1 MHNAITSVGHYGTDH
16 GSCTS
21 HMILPKVRKHISCTG
36 QGLTQ
41 SLHCRTQLNS
51 RANST
56 PSVTHPAQLT
66 GRQRCMHCGCGQ
78 VAPCTSIMHA
88 RMGVWQKRVPPHP
101 CHPGR
106 HGAAHDPAIAAC
118 GCELSSR
125 AGRSHRNHKRYL
137 MCRSMQ
143 PCTACTV
150 ARHNSY
156 GAPLQH
162 ILECRTCCSAA
173 RSECEMQPPHSEPE
187 IHIV

>member
-78 VAPCTSIMHA
+78 VAPCTSIMDA

-106 HGAAHDPAIAAC
+106 HGAARDPAIAAC

-125 AGRSHRNHKRYL
+125 AGRITSKPQTLLDVPLHAAMYSLHSGKAQLIR
-137 MCRSMQ
+137 C
-143 PCTACTV
+143 
-150 ARHNSY
+150 SY
-156 GAPLQH
+156 ATYPRMPHL
-162 ILECRTCCSAA
+162 LLS
-173 RSECEMQPPHSEPE
+173 SEK
-187 IHIV
+187 